1 MANLPNTAIPNPI
14 SLPLSPAVQDPLF
27 GVNLYG
33 AGTNMFFASQLE
45 QNTSDV
51 LAYRAQKQQA
61 LFNAAQAAVANAMI
75 GQSVFEPDPSQW
87 TPESAAA
94 QTDRA
99 LAKLATINPEL
110 AAQLAAEREGKS
122 GEGIFD
128 IIKGVFSPIG
138 KALDLLFGTAYIIPN
153 MVFDIVDGGEFSP
166 GKNFVGAFTG
176 EVRHNW
182 NAVFQQMG
190 WKGDGIGGIARA
202 ILGFIGDVATDPI
215 TWLFLGTGGLVKA
228 EARAGLVA
236 AKAATESEGILKLAR
251 GVERFAKATDEEIV
265 THLRGVWEG
274 VIHDVGHEALRYG
287 NIDVFERA
295 AALTNASFSAA
306 ENELYKTLFEVGSKT
321 YDLVRTRTLRH
332 AVQKGLVLSE
342 KGVVSAKDVKELL
355 ETAIRNGA
363 FKNPKDPLWRQATI
377 FADALG
383 GVRLRVRVP
392 FTSFRYIS
400 PPTLYGRLGP
410 FMLGGG
416 LDMVSRFFAGQS
428 GMVRLVHEI
437 GMGNA
442 TWEHLRYWMDEGWTS
457 FMKQFPDLGRRIAG
471 NGMHFGSMF
480 YSTAER
486 LSAITAV
493 FDRGAAMTR
502 HGLAGYMAWQARLEA
517 DSAGND
523 FVHNTIRRVLG
534 EDASLNDDFHK
545 TFGIHA
551 DEKLTTATEEVKAR
565 ISEYLDWFP
574 EDLDPGNWDEFKQW
588 LLDTNPGWGDLINSV
603 EPAGSG
609 LHASY
614 RFVDDPEAHDFFVRM
629 QRMWKTAQSFTPEE
643 RRVLKRMGVV
653 LRIAGEE
660 ASKHGV
666 HHGNVKFAFDEA
678 LGLHPSQVKDWQY
691 GRGMPHPATQVVEE
705 AGKKRAPKIYYLHIE
720 DPDIRQQILTGGQRL
735 DAAATID
742 EFSGIKVYEKKI
754 HPDDIPVA
762 IRGEDFV
769 ELDAMGNGVLP
780 TEVAPNRT
788 IHDAREEID
797 KYLDELAKKVTKATA
812 SAKEESLLDLVEA
825 TGVDVFRQEYKEKTV
840 AESLTKEIRA
850 RRANAAGIIRPLE
863 DGNKAIYIFDPTD
876 VKLVSEEFPVLRP
889 HRGYYH
895 RVLKKEVA
903 EAIRG
908 RIPKDEPQ
916 ILLAEPQLQAE
927 LNRTLPYDLKT
938 SSDMVKEML
947 ADKLGIDPSMLPDI
961 VWDTNPMVSYT
972 KYLHDQA
979 LAIRSRI
986 LGRTSQRLMTL
997 SRFAPFMFS
1006 AAPKTQEYRWTIS
1019 PGVMKYII
1027 TREKELV
1034 EKVLAANKRAIK
1046 YMQAQKKQFNFVAEE
1061 MGRLTEEV
1069 EGRFV
1074 QKLGPP
1080 DEEVAAILRWG
1091 RNRAE
1096 AQQAITKARP
1106 ELEGRL
1112 AQLDEEEKLVSRV
1125 LDQATGRLAD
1135 IYKKTSDGRPDIPG
1149 HIKAALDKFDRQ
1161 IDRLTSP
1168 GAPEPHKLML
1178 KKHDPNIATDL
1189 GDGVWRLG
1197 EPHSIPGASTIKQWA
1212 QLGTAPN
1219 IPPVTY
1225 YYVDESGKIL
1235 GTKRIAYSPIVK
1247 SDTFVLPEARGRGI
1261 ATKLA
1266 NAFFRD
1272 LEDISKDRIASF
1284 DRIIEN
1290 YLEKN
1295 SFTPGGAAAT
1305 KKALREFYPEHINRR
1320 LDAVRKVIED
1330 MMDRGE
1336 LYYRKELDSVFTK
1349 TGSFVRKGGGR
1360 RLISPTELQL
1370 EREQLQKRLEDLNF
1384 VQEILDRS
1392 LRPVEPETGRF
1403 LPVVPPDPNRPKWQ
1417 HRNPL
1422 ELAGSRTEKA
1432 LGSRSAAAQKHNA
1445 AIKEGMEIS
1454 KRLERARVEL
1464 VRATNALNKAL
1475 AEAQQARAKLKP
1487 ALIEVPL
1494 AGGGKNVAA
1503 EATDTLGLQ
1512 GLTRLRVP
1520 GLESYAMPSYIAE
1533 EFHSMIDRHGVGHL
1547 RQEWRRFV
1555 LGPWKRWA
1563 TYRWPGFHARNFFGA
1578 WFNNWLGG
1586 VMVADYA
1593 FSYKV
1598 NNEKFFEKLVTPDE
1612 FKRYRLGLL
1621 FGEDNVGSLTY
1632 GDIRDH
1638 LARLGVGEGN
1648 TRSVAEAANT
1658 VDEAWQIYTAAA
1670 AKDKTKLRRGFE
1682 RFDNRMRNIGAS
1694 VEEFH
1699 RTAAWAHGM
1708 AITNGDT
1715 YGARAFVMMRHGD
1728 YADLTPAEDYIRDLV
1743 PFYKW
1748 LRTNVPYQI
1757 RALAAEPGKMTL
1769 VAGKLERTAYDIAGF
1784 DEQKARASQP
1794 QFLRE
1799 ALAIPIPDWVPV
1811 IGSKGQDNIKYA
1823 ILDLPFNDLY
1833 NGLNDYI
1840 SATLPVVRNLLESYA
1855 IKQQVFTG
1863 KPLEGKLVRLS
1874 GVWNTPGIRDV
1885 LKMTGIAKADK
1896 DGNLFIDDRLENV
1909 LTAWPIYSRFRNFM
1923 EADPARV
1930 EARMG
1935 GLFSMIAGI
1944 GIRPDNFVQA
1954 ELDFFYNEV
1963 EPVLQQ
1969 YRQLGVRFPQAREFV
1984 DAADAIGATPIKLDL
1999 PTGDEPLVTLV

>member
-1 MANLPNTAIPNPI
+1 MADIPNPTI
-14 SLPLSPAVQDPLF
+14 PNPVALPLNPAAQDPLF
-27 GVNLYG
+27 GVNLYS
-33 AGTNMFFASQLE
+33 AGPNMFFGSQLE

-61 LFNAAQAAVANAMI
+61 LFNAAQAAVANAMM

-99 LAKLATINPEL
+99 LAKIATVNPEL
-110 AAQLAAEREGKS
+110 AAQLAAKREGKAGGS
-122 GEGIFD
+122 IFD

-138 KALDLLFGTAYIIPN
+138 KALDFIFGTAYIVPN
-153 MVFDIVDGGEFSP
+153 MVFDAIDGGEFSL
-166 GKNFVGAFTG
+166 GKDFAGAFTG

-182 NAVFQQMG
+182 NAVLQQMG

-202 ILGFIGDVATDPI
+202 LLGFVGDVATDPV
-215 TWLFLGTGGLVKA
+215 TWFTAVGGMTKA
-228 EARAGLVA
+228 GERAMLVA
-236 AKAATESEGILKLAR
+236 GKVATESEGMLRLAR
-251 GVERFAKATDEEIV
+251 NVERFANATDEEII
-265 THLRGVWEG
+265 THLRSVWEG

-321 YDLVRTRTLRH
+321 YDLVRTRTLRE
-332 AVQKGLVLSE
+332 AIAEGLVLSE
-342 KGVVSAKDVKELL
+342 KGAVEAKDVKQLL

-363 FKNPKDPLWRQATI
+363 FRNPKDPLWRQALT

-392 FTSFRYIS
+392 FTSLRYIS
-400 PPTLYGRLGP
+400 PPALYGRIGP

-416 LDMVSRFFAGQS
+416 LEMVSRFFAGQS
-428 GMVRLVHEI
+428 GMVRLIHEI
-437 GMGNA
+437 GMGDA
-442 TWEHLRYWMDEGWTS
+442 TWEHLRYWMDEGWTN
-457 FMKQFPDLGRRIAG
+457 FMKEFPELGRRIAG

-480 YSTAER
+480 YSASER

-551 DEKLTTATEEVKAR
+551 DEKLTTASEELKTR
-565 ISEYLDWFP
+565 IAEYLDWFP

-588 LLDTNPGWGDLINSV
+588 LLDTSPGWADVINSV
-603 EPAGSG
+603 EPRGETLYST
-609 LHASY
+609 Y
-614 RFVDDPEAHDFFVRM
+614 KFVDDPEAHDFFTRM
-629 QRMWKTAQSFTPEE
+629 QRMWRTAQGFSPEE
-643 RRVLKRMGVV
+643 RRVLKRMQVV

-691 GRGMPHPATQVVEE
+691 GRGMPHPVTQVIED
-705 AGKKRAPKIYYLHIE
+705 AGKKRTPKIYYLHIE
-720 DPDIRQQILTGGQRL
+720 DPDIRQQIVVGGQRL

-754 HPDDIPVA
+754 SPDDLPVA

-769 ELDAMGNGVLP
+769 ELDVTGNGVLP
-780 TEVAPNRT
+780 TEAAPNRT
-788 IHDAREEID
+788 VHDARAEITA
-797 KYLDELAKKVTKATA
+797 YLEQLAKEVTKATA
-812 SAKEESLLDLVEA
+812 PAKEESLLNLVEA
-825 TGVDVFRQEYKEKTV
+825 SGADVFRQEYKEKTV

-850 RRANAAGIIRPLE
+850 RRNNAAGIIRPLE

-876 VKLVSEEFPVLRP
+876 VKLVSEDFPVLRP

-895 RVLKKEVA
+895 RVLRKEVA

-938 SSDMVKEML
+938 ASDMVKEML
-947 ADKLGIDPSMLPDI
+947 ADKLGMDVSLLPDI
-961 VWDTNPMVSYT
+961 VWDTNPMVAYT

-1006 AAPKTQEYRWTIS
+1006 AAPKTQQYAWTIS
-1019 PGVMKYII
+1019 PSVMKYII
-1027 TREKELV
+1027 TREKDLV
-1034 EKVLAANKRAIK
+1034 EKILAANKRAIK
-1046 YMQAQKKQFNFVAEE
+1046 YMEAQKKHFNFVAEE

-1080 DEEVAAILRWG
+1080 DEEVAAVLRWG
-1091 RNRAE
+1091 RNLAE
-1096 AQQAITKARP
+1096 ARQAIAKAGP

-1112 AQLDEEEKLVSRV
+1112 AQLDEEEKLVNRV
-1125 LDQATGRLAD
+1125 LDQATGQLAQ
-1135 IYKKTSDGRPDIPG
+1135 IYKKTSDNRPDIPG
-1149 HIKAALDKFDRQ
+1149 HIQSVLNKFEQ
-1161 IDRLTSP
+1161 TIDELTSP
-1168 GAPEPHKLML
+1168 GAPEPRKLL
-1178 KKHDPNIATDL
+1178 VRTHDPNVATYV
-1189 GDGVWRLG
+1189 GDGVWRIG
-1197 EPHSIPGASTIKQWA
+1197 EPHAFPLESEIKGWA
-1212 QLGTAPN
+1212 MYGNAPN
-1219 IPPVTY
+1219 IPPTTY
-1225 YYVDESGKIL
+1225 YYVDENGKIL
-1235 GTKRIAYSPIVK
+1235 GTKRLGYSPFPK

-1261 ATKLA
+1261 GTKLA
-1266 NAFFRD
+1266 KAYFRD
-1272 LEDISKDRIASF
+1272 LEEISKQEIVNF
-1284 DRIIEN
+1284 DSILRN
-1290 YLEKN
+1290 YLERN
-1295 SFTPGGAAAT
+1295 SYTPGGAAIT
-1305 KKALREFYPEHINRR
+1305 KKALREFYPEHIDRR
-1320 LDAVRKVIED
+1320 LDAVRRTIED
-1330 MMDRGE
+1330 MLDRGE
-1336 LYYRKELDSVFTK
+1336 LYYRKELDSVITK
-1349 TGSFVRKGGGR
+1349 TGSFVKKGGGR
-1360 RLISPTELQL
+1360 RLTSPTALQI
-1370 EREQLQKRLEDLNF
+1370 EREQLQKQLEDLNY
-1384 VQEILDRS
+1384 VQQILERG
-1392 LRPVEPETGRF
+1392 LRPVDPNTGRF

-1464 VRATNALNKAL
+1464 TRATNALNKAL

-1494 AGGGKNVAA
+1494 AGGGKNVSA
-1503 EATDTLGLQ
+1503 EVADTLGLQ

-1520 GLESYAMPSYIAE
+1520 GLEAYAMPSYIAE

-1593 FSYKV
+1593 FAYKV

-1612 FKRYRLGLL
+1612 FERYRLGLL
-1621 FGEDNVGSLTY
+1621 FGENNVGSLTY

-1648 TRSVAEAANT
+1648 TRSVTEAANT
-1658 VDEAWQIYTAAA
+1658 VDEAWQIYTSAA
-1670 AKDKTKLRRGFE
+1670 AKDKTKLRQVAE
-1682 RFDNRMRNIGAS
+1682 RFDNRMRSIGSS

-1728 YADLTPAEDYIRDLV
+1728 YVDLTPAEDYIRDLV

-1757 RALAAEPGKMTL
+1757 RALASEPGKMTL
-1769 VAGKLERTAYDIAGF
+1769 IAGKLESTAYDIAGF
-1784 DEQKARASQP
+1784 NEQKARASQP
-1794 QFLRE
+1794 EFLKE
-1799 ALAIPIPDWVPV
+1799 ALAIPIPDWVPF

-1840 SATLPVVRNLLESYA
+1840 SATLPIVRNLLESYA

-1863 KPLEGKLVRLS
+1863 RPLEGKLVKLS

-1896 DGNLFIDDRLENV
+1896 EGNLYIDDRLENV

-1930 EARMG
+1930 EARLG

-1944 GIRPDNFVQA
+1944 GIRPDDFVQA

-1984 DAADAIGATPIKLDL
+1984 DAADAIGAPPIKLDL
-1999 PTGDEPLVTLV
+1999 PTGDEPLVKLV